1 MKIANLSVCI
11 ITKDECNK
19 LERCLKSL
27 QGYGFEIIVVDTG
40 SADDTIQMAQSY
52 TQQVY
57 EYAWCDDFAAAKNY
71 AAEKATNDYILSMDS
86 DEYLVPLTDQQFAQL
101 QQQIEQHPGQ
111 VGRIYCINEIE
122 RDGEERENY
131 EWISRLYS
139 KKDYFYKGR
148 IHEQLTAYKKGNADT
163 FQSVITIRHDGY
175 KGTAEEK
182 KRKAMRNIRLLEREL
197 EAEENPY
204 LLYQLGKAYYMAGDP
219 LRAAEYFDRG
229 LYYELD
235 PRLEYVIDMVE
246 TYGYA
251 LINSG
256 QEKKALGLE
265 GVYEEFG
272 VYADFQFLMG
282 LIYMKNAMFPE
293 AVEEF
298 EKATSQRQCR
308 MQGVNSYLAYHN
320 IGVILECLGME
331 EDAQGYYHKERE
343 SRREALSQRRKE

>member
-1 MKIANLSVCI
+1 MNLSVCI
-11 ITKDECNK
+11 ITKDECAK

-27 QGYGFEIIVVDTG
+27 QGYGFEIVVVDTG
-40 SADDTIQMAQSY
+40 SADDTVRMAQNY
-52 TQQVY
+52 TQRVY
-57 EYAWCDDFAAAKNY
+57 EFPWCDDFAAAKNY
-71 AAEKATNDYILSMDS
+71 AAQKATNAQILSMDS
-86 DEYLVPLTDQQFAQL
+86 DERLMPLTEQQLEQL
-101 QQQIEQHPGQ
+101 QQQIARHPGQ
-111 VGRIYCINEIE
+111 IGRIYCINEIE

-139 KKDYFYKGR
+139 KNEYCYKGR
-148 IHEQLTAYKKGNADT
+148 IHEQLTAVEHATGET
-163 FQSVITIRHDGY
+163 FSSVLAIRHDGY
-175 KGTAEEK
+175 KGSAEQK
-182 KRKAMRNIRLLEREL
+182 KQKAMRNIHLLEREL
-197 EAEENPY
+197 ETEENPY

-229 LYYELD
+229 LSYDLD
-235 PRLEYVIDMVE
+235 PKLEYVIDMVE

-256 QEKKALGLE
+256 QEQKALGLTS
-265 GVYEEFG
+265 VYEEFG

-298 EKATSQRQCR
+298 EKASRQKQCR

-331 EDAQGYYHKERE
+331 EDARDYYEKEKK
-343 SRREALSQRRKE
+343 SRREALSQRRSE

>member
-1 MKIANLSVCI
+1 MKIANISVCI
-11 ITKDECNK
+11 ITKDECAK

-27 QGYGFEIIVVDTG
+27 QGYGFEIVVVDTG
-40 SADDTIQMAQSY
+40 SSDDTIQMAQKY

-57 EYAWCDDFAAAKNY
+57 EFAWCDDFAAAKNY
-71 AAEKATNDYILSMDS
+71 AAEKATNEQILSMDS
-86 DEYLVPLTDQQFAQL
+86 DERLVLLTDRQSEEL
-101 QQQIEQHPGQ
+101 QQQITRHPGQ
-111 VGRIYCINEIE
+111 IGRIYCINEIE
-122 RDGEERENY
+122 KDGEERENY

-148 IHEQLTAYKKGNADT
+148 IHEQLTAFEKGNHDT
-163 FQSVITIRHDGY
+163 YQSVITIRHDGY
-175 KGTAEEK
+175 KGTAEQK
-182 KRKAMRNIRLLEREL
+182 KNKAMRNIRLLEKEL

-219 LRAAEYFDRG
+219 LRAAEYFDKG

-235 PRLEYVIDMVE
+235 PKLEYVIDMVE

-256 QEKKALGLE
+256 QEQKALGLE

-298 EKATSQRQCR
+298 EKATRQGQCR

-331 EDAQGYYHKERE
+331 EDARAYYHKEQE
-343 SRREALSQRRKE
+343 SRREALSQRRNE